1 MICVLE
7 VKRMF
12 RRFKRHIK
20 EGFLGVIRHAALS
33 LSSASAVM
41 ITLLLISV
49 FLIITTNLQKMTL
62 NIENA
67 IKISATVKKEN
78 ESPSELKRIESEILK
93 IEGVLN
99 AEHHTKEEEYQYYLD
114 TYLNDVKELFNGY
127 EKENPFLE
135 SFTVV
140 IDDGDKIESIHNE
153 ILKIKG
159 INEVDFGG
167 LSSLK
172 LVAVLN
178 SVRLVGLVLVL
189 ALCILAI
196 YLVYNT
202 IKITIATR
210 VDEIWIMRNVGAKNG
225 YVRAPFLVEGIIIGF
240 LGSIIPILITIF
252 GYLYLYNQSGGYVV
266 SELFTLINPLPYVYY
281 LSSVLL
287 GIGLLVGFLGSY
299 LSVCKFL
306 RLRR

>member
-1 MICVLE
+1 ML
-7 VKRMF
+7 
-12 RRFKRHIK
+12 RRFKRHLK

-49 FLIITTNLQKMTL
+49 FLIITSNLQKITV
-62 NIENA
+62 NIENS
-67 IKISATVKKEN
+67 IKISATIKKEN
-78 ESPSELKRIESEILK
+78 ETAVEIKRIKDEILK
-93 IEGVLN
+93 IEGVMDV
-99 AEHHTKEEEYQYYLD
+99 EHHTKEEEYQYYLD
-114 TYLNDVKELFNGY
+114 TYLNDVKNLFSSY
-127 EKENPFLE
+127 DDENPFLE
-135 SFTVV
+135 SLSVV
-140 IDDGDKIESIHNE
+140 IDDGDKIETIYKQIS
-153 ILKIKG
+153 KIKG
-159 INEVDFGG
+159 INEVDYGG

-178 SVRLVGLVLVL
+178 SIRIIGLTLVL

-225 YVRAPFLVEGIIIGF
+225 YIHAPFLVEGVIIGF
-240 LGSIIPILITIF
+240 LGALIPILITIF
-252 GYLYLYNQSGGYVV
+252 GYSYLYIESNGYLV
-266 SELFTLINPLPYVYY
+266 SELFTLIKPHPYVLY
-281 LSSVLL
+281 LSLVLL
-287 GIGLLVGFLGSY
+287 AIGLFVGFIGSY
-299 LSVCKFL
+299 ISVAKYL